1 MAADSDVHGID
12 VAARFKA
19 GIRFGFW
26 LSFINFVRATLAQ
39 VAFVTKKWQLLLISY
54 FIFALSLS
62 AMIVLFVLMNIWR
75 FSHSGQVCSGDF
87 IKNRDEDDM
96 TEDELNNYTI
106 TEGKFIFVILVL
118 VYLKVGIEVTI
129 LLIAMC
135 VITYRQGGENVK
147 TETKELFAAAVDD
160 QV

>member
-1 MAADSDVHGID
+1 M
-12 VAARFKA
+12 
-19 GIRFGFW
+19 
-26 LSFINFVRATLAQ
+26 RATLAQ

-106 TEGKFIFVILVL
+106 TEGKFIFVIPNSL
-118 VYLKVGIEVTI
+118 
-129 LLIAMC
+129 
-135 VITYRQGGENVK
+135 
-147 TETKELFAAAVDD
+147 
-160 QV
+160 